1 MSPDQDVGAAL
12 VLATVGSAGVVDVGG
27 TAEDGVAPGAL
38 VVGDEVGPVEAPGAL
53 LVAGA
58 DVDEGVVGAVLRARL
73 DVGATG
79 AGWTTPP
86 AGLVVSAAVGCT
98 VR

>member
-12 VLATVGSAGVVDVGG
+12 VLATVGSPGELDVGG
-27 TAEDGVAPGAL
+27 TVEDGVAPGAL
-38 VVGDEVGPVEAPGAL
+38 VVGDEVGAVEAPGAV

-58 DVDEGVVGAVLRARL
+58 ELDEDVVGAVLRARL

-79 AGWTTPP
+79 AGRTTPP
-86 AGLVVSAAVGCT
+86 VGLVVSAAVGCT
-98 VR
+98 FR